1 MSLGDE
7 VASPEN
13 GASAGANLS
22 LTNPAAAPTAS
33 DETTAQVQDVLSSEV
48 CASNSCASPTLWAN
62 CLVPDRNQRDAQP
75 VKAKYRICQGMP

>member
-13 GASAGANLS
+13 GAPAGANLS
-22 LTNPAAAPTAS
+22 LTNPAAPTAS
-33 DETTAQVQDVLSSEV
+33 DETTSQVQAVLNSEV
-48 CASNSCASPTLWAN
+48 CVSNSCASPLLWAN

-75 VKAKYRICQGMP
+75 VKAEYRICQGMP